1 MTISTEKSPDAN
13 RPGNSGAQQSSPAGA
28 ASPTNAT
35 NNARWDMLA
44 TGLSKLY
51 GDFPALQNVDLDV
64 PQGEFLALLG
74 RNGAG
79 KTTLLKL
86 LALLTR
92 PSSGRLTIRGVS
104 HDGDLTELR
113 RGMGLLGHN
122 SFLYDELTAE
132 ENLLFYAKLYGV
144 REPRQAIRET
154 LESTGLGSFAKELV
168 RNFSRGMK
176 QRLAIGRVFLH
187 DPELILLDEPFTGLD
202 DRAVALLESS
212 LLEAHRKGK
221 TILLCT
227 HQLELSLK
235 LASRVLILD
244 RGKVAYQ
251 GANQPGRVRE
261 MRELYLQ
268 FAG

>member
-1 MTISTEKSPDAN
+1 MVTVSNKRASDAN
-13 RPGNSGAQQSSPAGA
+13 QPVNSGTGQSSPASP
-28 ASPTNAT
+28 AS
-35 NNARWDMLA
+35 NARWDIQA
-44 TGLSKLY
+44 EGLTKLY
-51 GDFPALQNVDLDV
+51 GDFPALQHVDLEV
-64 PQGEFLALLG
+64 PQGEFLALMG

-92 PSSGRLTIRGVS
+92 PTSGKLTIRGIG

-132 ENLLFYAKLYGV
+132 ENLLFYAKLYGIA
-144 REPRQAIRET
+144 EPRHAIQQM
-154 LESTGLGSFAKELV
+154 LEATGLVSFGKELV

-202 DRAVALLESS
+202 DRAVALLENS
-212 LLEAHRKGK
+212 LLDAHRKGK

-227 HQLELSLK
+227 HQLEISLK
-235 LASRVLILD
+235 LASRLLILD

-251 GANQPGRVRE
+251 GPNQLDRVE
-261 MRELYLQ
+261 QMRELYLQ

>member
-1 MTISTEKSPDAN
+1 VTVSTKSASDAN
-13 RPGNSGAQQSSPAGA
+13 QPGNSGTGQSSPA
-28 ASPTNAT
+28 SPAT
-35 NNARWDMLA
+35 HARWEIQA
-44 TGLSKLY
+44 EGLTKLY
-51 GDFPALQNVDLDV
+51 GDFPALQHVDLEV

-92 PSSGRLTIRGVS
+92 PTSGKLTIRGIT

-132 ENLLFYAKLYGV
+132 ENLLFYAKLYGIG
-144 REPRQAIRET
+144 EPRRAIRQM
-154 LESTGLGSFAKELV
+154 LEAIGLSSFGKELV

-202 DRAVALLESS
+202 DHAVALLENS
-212 LLEAHRKGK
+212 LLNAHRQGK

-235 LASRVLILD
+235 LASRLLILD

-251 GANQPGRVRE
+251 GPNQPDHVE
-261 MRELYLQ
+261 QMRELYLQ

>member
-1 MTISTEKSPDAN
+1 MTVSTKSASDAN
-13 RPGNSGAQQSSPAGA
+13 QPGNSGTGQSSPA
-28 ASPTNAT
+28 SPAT
-35 NNARWDMLA
+35 HARWEIQA
-44 TGLSKLY
+44 EGLTKLY
-51 GDFPALQNVDLDV
+51 GDFPALQHVDLEV

-92 PSSGRLTIRGVS
+92 PTSGKLTIRGIT
-104 HDGDLTELR
+104 HDGDLTDLR

-132 ENLLFYAKLYGV
+132 ENLLFYAKLYGIG
-144 REPRQAIRET
+144 EPRRAIRQM
-154 LESTGLGSFAKELV
+154 LEATGLGSFGKELV

-202 DRAVALLESS
+202 DRAVALLQNS
-212 LLEAHRKGK
+212 LLDAHRKGK

-235 LASRVLILD
+235 LASRLLILD

-251 GANQPGRVRE
+251 GPNQPDHVE
-261 MRELYLQ
+261 QMRELYLQ